1 MMAGLLG
8 DSMDD
13 PGIQGLLSLGFGLM
27 NSRGNFGQ
35 ALGQAGPQA
44 LDQYNQAS
52 QMLQRRK
59 ALDQN
64 MQLQA
69 AQIKET
75 EAQALQRQQQAEEL
89 RRKFMEQQ
97 RIQQVVRDAVAPAAP
112 INANAA
118 SGIAGPRP
126 EALAGVGH
134 RAPIDY
140 RALIAAG
147 VPPELVKQIAES
159 GDYGRPEV
167 ARTIEQMGA
176 AGPETVQFDK
186 FGGRV
191 GGGIAKPVE
200 AKMMDRG
207 GKIDAYNP
215 FTLATLGS
223 FGKTMTP
230 GEVASNGIAGANLGV
245 SRERLAF
252 EKSQGGSK
260 APPGYRFTIDGKGL
274 EAIPG
279 GPADIKAGELGAKT
293 DARKEATIAGANSVL
308 DTVAEAKKLTGW
320 KTTGGGGMARIL
332 PMTDARELAGKIET
346 IKANLGFDRLQEM
359 RQNSPTGGALGAVAV
374 QELSAL
380 QSTVAS
386 LDQLQGP
393 GAVMRA
399 FDKIEKH
406 YNRWIEVSGGK
417 PRDSAA
423 GPEVG
428 TVKDGYRY
436 KGGPPDAPASWE
448 KQ

>member
-1 MMAGLLG
+1 MAGLLG
-8 DSMDD
+8 MDD
-13 PGIQGLLSLGFGLM
+13 PNTQGLLALGAGLL

-35 ALGQAGPQA
+35 ALGQALPQGM
-44 LDQYNQAS
+44 DQYNQAS
-52 QMLQRRK
+52 QLLQRRK
-59 ALDQN
+59 SLEQN

-69 AQIKET
+69 AQIEET
-75 EAQALQRQQQAEEL
+75 KAQAMQRQQQAEEL

-97 RIQQVVRDAVAPAAP
+97 RIQQLVQSAVGPMPASSA
-112 INANAA
+112 IDA
-118 SGIAGPRP
+118 SGQRGPTQ
-126 EALAGVGH
+126 AAAQSIGQ

-147 VPPELVKQIAES
+147 VPPELVKHLAES

-167 ARTIEQMGA
+167 ARTIEQMGT

-207 GKIDAYNP
+207 GKLEAYNP

-230 GEVASNGIAGANLGV
+230 GEVASNGIAGANLGI

-260 APPGYRFTIDGKGL
+260 APPGYRFTVDGKGL

-279 GPADIKAGELGAKT
+279 GPADIKAGELGAKS
-293 DARKEATIAGANSVL
+293 DARKEATIAGANNVL

-374 QELSAL
+374 QEL
-380 QSTVAS
+380 
-386 LDQLQGP
+386 
-393 GAVMRA
+393 AVLSCERLTRSKA
-399 FDKIEKH
+399 TT
-406 YNRWIEVSGGK
+406 SGGLK
-417 PRDSAA
+417 FQAA
-423 GPEVG
+423 SRA
-428 TVKDGYRY
+428 TVM
-436 KGGPPDAPASWE
+436 PARLLAW
-448 KQ
+448 